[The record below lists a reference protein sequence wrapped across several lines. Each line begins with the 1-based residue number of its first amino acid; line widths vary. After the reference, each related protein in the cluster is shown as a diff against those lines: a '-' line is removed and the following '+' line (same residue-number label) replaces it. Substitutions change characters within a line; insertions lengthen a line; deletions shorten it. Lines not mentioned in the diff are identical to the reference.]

1 MEGGEGEVAGGVG
14 LSRAADE
21 LVLVDCEDRLGRVRN
36 FRRVCELCCMIAIML
51 RLEFQNHAVTIDAL
65 L

>member
-14 LSRAADE
+14 LSRAAGE

-51 RLEFQNHAVTIDAL
+51 RLEF
-65 L
+65 